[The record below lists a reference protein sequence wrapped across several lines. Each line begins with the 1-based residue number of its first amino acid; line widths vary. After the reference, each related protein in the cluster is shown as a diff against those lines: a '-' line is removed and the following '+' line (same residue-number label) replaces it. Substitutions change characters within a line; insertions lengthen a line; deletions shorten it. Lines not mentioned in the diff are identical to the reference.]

1 MLIIFAII
9 VKEENFKKYSKNRV
23 YFEEIKENGISFS
36 LYRLTYNNKRFLK
49 KAKKLSK
56 KIPLQTFLGGEALPP
71 SLYKNY
77 AELLEYNLFLSLCQG
92 RKLKE
97 ATVCDPEG
105 RLCEGLDSAVE
116 NLLRLKILTENP
128 ASFED
133 CCERLLSL
141 FGVCP
146 VVCCENT
153 HGVSYRFKAK
163 NNEFILGQGGFRADI
178 SSVSCPEAQ
187 CLCPGGV
194 AKETF
199 FTLVA
204 NFCGFVPLLNALPH
218 RLILNDLS
226 LDVNSIF

>member
-9 VKEENFKKYSKNRV
+9 LKEENFKKYSKNRV
-23 YFEEIKENGISFS
+23 YFEEIKKNGITFS
-36 LYRLTYNNKRFLK
+36 LYRLTYNNKRFSK
-49 KAKKLSK
+49 KAKKLSE

-105 RLCEGLDSAVE
+105 RLCERLDSAVE
-116 NLLRLKILTENP
+116 NLLQLKILTENP
-128 ASFED
+128 AFFED

-146 VVCCENT
+146 VVCRENS
-153 HGVSYRFKAK
+153 HGISYRFKAK
-163 NNEFILGQGGFRADI
+163 NSEFVLGQGGFRADI
-178 SSVSCPEAQ
+178 SSVSCPEALS
-187 CLCPGGV
+187 LCPKGIEKQ
-194 AKETF
+194 AF
-199 FTLVA
+199 FTLAA
-204 NFCGFVPLLNALPH
+204 NFCRFAPLLSALPN
-218 RLILNDLS
+218 RLMLNDLS